1 VETSA
6 DSRLLE
12 GKVALISGSG
22 RGQGASHARLLAAH
36 GAAVVVSD
44 ILDQSGQAVAASIA
58 DAGGSALYTHLDVRS
73 NSDWDGAVALAERE
87 LGSLD
92 ILCNNAG
99 IVMMEGVG
107 ECPDEEWDEVIA
119 VNQSGVFR
127 GTRAAIPALRRAG
140 GGSIVNTSSTLGLKG
155 AWGYAAYTASKHAV
169 IGLTKSTAVQ
179 YGQDNIRAN
188 AICPSSV
195 DTPMHQGEM
204 EHFRE
209 NPYFDFEKWLDDN
222 HAIPRLAEPEEI
234 SHLVLYLVSPMAKWV
249 TGAAFSIDGGFMAG

>member
-1 VETSA
+1 MTSETYG
-6 DSRLLE
+6 LQ
-12 GKVALISGSG
+12 GKVALISGSA
-22 RGQGASHARLLAAH
+22 RGQGAAHARLLAEH
-36 GAAVVVSD
+36 GTAVLVSD
-44 ILDQSGQAVAASIA
+44 VLDEQGEAVAAEINA
-58 DAGGSALYTHLDVRS
+58 AGGRALYTHLDVRS
-73 NSDWDGAVALAERE
+73 NEDWNAAVALAERE
-87 LGSLD
+87 HGRLD

-99 IVMMEGVG
+99 IVRMEGAG
-107 ECPDEEWDEVIA
+107 ECSDEEWDEVIA

-195 DTPMHQGEM
+195 DTPMHAGEM
-204 EHFRE
+204 EHFKE
-209 NPYFDFEKWLDDN
+209 NPYFDFDKWLDDN
-222 HAIPRLAEPEEI
+222 HAIPRLAEPTEI
-234 SHLVLYLVSPMAKWV
+234 SHLILYLVSPMAKWV